1 MGYSRKKAKRGK
13 GGWGHTF
20 LKPRLEF
27 FIYLLYPWK
36 FQTNQSCTSG
46 NCAKCKIA
54 LHHLEIPHIFFLA
67 TPGNSICYFFDTP
80 GDSIISS
87 THPVRF
93 FSGIAQNV
101 KMVCVCFFQLI
112 LVGTLSILIL
122 SVKNRGWV
130 FFLLNGQNPLSVT

>member
-1 MGYSRKKAKRGK
+1 M
-13 GGWGHTF
+13 
-20 LKPRLEF
+20 KPRLEF

-54 LHHLEIPHIFFLA
+54 LHHLEIPRPKTKTPGISTYFFLA

>member
-1 MGYSRKKAKRGK
+1 M
-13 GGWGHTF
+13 
-20 LKPRLEF
+20 KPRLEF

-54 LHHLEIPHIFFLA
+54 LHHLEIPRPKTKTPGICTYFFLGH
-67 TPGNSICYFFDTP
+67 PWKFHMLFFDTP

-101 KMVCVCFFQLI
+101 KMVCVFFFQLI

-122 SVKNRGWV
+122 SVKNRGWG
-130 FFLLNGQNPLSVT
+130 FFCLTNKIR